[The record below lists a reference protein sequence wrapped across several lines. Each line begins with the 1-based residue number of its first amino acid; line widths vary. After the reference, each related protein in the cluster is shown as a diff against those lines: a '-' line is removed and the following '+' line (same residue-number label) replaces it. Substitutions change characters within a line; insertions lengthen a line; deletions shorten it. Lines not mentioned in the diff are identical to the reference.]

1 MHAFGDVSGHRR
13 HLEGMLQAWH
23 DVLFTPGLVLS
34 QHLSCTKIT
43 KLAENGTDI
52 KADTISLL
60 SRETG
65 PVTDFRRGVIFIA
78 IGIPVTAS
86 LLIVERY
93 ELAVLL
99 GGVPLCVGAAFLLV
113 IRYGRQAGTK

>member
-1 MHAFGDVSGHRR
+1 MSEELIPIVALIVTGCC
-13 HLEGMLQAWH
+13 
-23 DVLFTPGLVLS
+23 VLIPFYLRYLTGVKKMETLV
-34 QHLSCTKIT
+34 

-52 KADTISLL
+52 KADTLSLL

-78 IGIPVTAS
+78 ISIPVTAS

-99 GGVPLCVGAAFLLV
+99 GGIPLCVGTAFLLV
-113 IRYGRQAGTK
+113 IRYGRQAIANHA